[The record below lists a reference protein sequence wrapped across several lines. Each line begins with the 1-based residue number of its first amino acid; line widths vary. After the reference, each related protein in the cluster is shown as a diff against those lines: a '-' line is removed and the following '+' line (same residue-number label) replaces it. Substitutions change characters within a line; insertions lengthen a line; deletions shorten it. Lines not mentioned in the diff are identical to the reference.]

1 MKNSFK
7 LASLILLA
15 TAFTSCL
22 KDDVTLDPENSKNV
36 LEFKNPSSFVS
47 PSGSK
52 YSLYTRAF
60 DLADENDYPITVSYS
75 GANVA
80 PEDITVTIGI
90 DTAALSQYNAE
101 QHKDYDLIDTKLY
114 TMPATVT
121 IPKGTRTATIGLKIK
136 SNHFDFSKSYVLP
149 IQIKSASTGTISGNF
164 GTILLS
170 LNAKNKYDG
179 VYKVTGKMSDVIN
192 PAFVGLYTTGRLV
205 EYTFETIS
213 ATKCVVTD
221 YINWGGSPFVPFWT
235 GTGISGY
242 GSFSPVVEFDPATNK
257 IISVENYY
265 GQPAGNTRS
274 GKLNPAGVNI
284 YDPASKSIKISYWML
299 QPSLVPA
306 PPNIRT
312 SWEEEWKFVRSR

>member
-1 MKNSFK
+1 MKNAFK
-7 LASLILLA
+7 LAGLIILA
-15 TAFTSCL
+15 SAFTSCL
-22 KDDVTLDPENSKNV
+22 KDDVTLDPEKSFNV
-36 LEFKNPSSFVS
+36 IEFKNPSSFVS

-75 GANVA
+75 GAGVA
-80 PEDITVTIGI
+80 SEDITVTLGI
-90 DTAALSQYNAE
+90 DTAALTQYNAE
-101 QHKDYDLIDTKLY
+101 QHTKYVVIDPKLY
-114 TMPATVT
+114 VLPASVT
-121 IPKGTRTATIGLKIK
+121 IPKGGRTATVGLKVK
-136 SNHFDFSKSYVLP
+136 SNNFDFSKSYVLP
-149 IQIKSASTGTISGNF
+149 VQIKSASAGTISGNF

-192 PAFVGLYTTGRLV
+192 PAFVGLYTTGRIV

-221 YINWGGSPFVPFWT
+221 YINWGGAPFIPFWT
-235 GTGISGY
+235 GTGVSGY
-242 GSFSPVVEFDPATNK
+242 GSFSPVVEFDPMTNK
-257 IISVENYY
+257 IIGVENYY
-265 GQPAGNTRS
+265 GLPANTRS
-274 GKLNPAGVNI
+274 GKLNPAGINT
-284 YDPASKSIKISYWML
+284 YDPATKSIKISYWML